1 MAERSRT
8 PELWLHEAWQGRAPV
23 LVRAGL
29 AAAAAAYRTAL
40 AARSA
45 SFRVGLFSTH
55 RLPVP
60 VISVGNVTVGG
71 SGKTPLAEVVALI
84 LAEMGARPAVISRGY
99 GRRSRGVRI
108 VADGSGVLL
117 RAGEGG
123 DEPVLL
129 AERLPGIPV
138 VVGENRF
145 EAGAVALG
153 RCGAGSLVLD
163 DGFQHKTLA
172 KDLELVA
179 VSGRQPWGSGRLFP
193 RGSLREPLS
202 AFRRAD
208 IVVVT
213 NAPTPAVTSDIAQVL
228 RRKGSRAPVLSGSYQ
243 ATALRRD
250 ERSEDPQALAES
262 LQALAESPQALA
274 ESPKALAGRRVLVL
288 AGLAAPEG
296 FVATAGGL
304 GAKVVGVAEF
314 PDHYWY
320 TAGDLAR
327 VAADARDKGAEAVLT
342 TEKDWV
348 RIRDIPPGPRRES
361 PGPHRESPGPRRE
374 SNDQWPRGD
383 MPFWVLSIRLDMG
396 GDRGPLVQALA
407 DTLKR
412 VAVGRRVS

>member
-1 MAERSRT
+1 MAERART

-71 SGKTPLAEVVALI
+71 SGKTPLAETVALA
-84 LAEMGARPAVISRGY
+84 LAEMGARPAIISRGY

-163 DGFQHKTLA
+163 DGFQHKTLS

-213 NAPTPAVTSDIAQVL
+213 NAPTPAATSDIAHVL
-228 RRKGSRAPVLSGSYQ
+228 RRKGSRAVVLSGSYQ

-250 ERSEDPQALAES
+250 EQSHSESPQP
-262 LQALAESPQALA
+262 LAESPQV
-274 ESPKALAGRRVLVL
+274 LAGRRVLVL

-296 FVATAGGL
+296 FVATAGDL

-320 TAGDLAR
+320 TAGDLASV
-327 VAADARDKGAEAVLT
+327 VAEAKDKGAEAVLT

-348 RIRDIPPGPRRES
+348 RIRDIP
-361 PGPHRESPGPRRE
+361 
-374 SNDQWPRGD
+374 NDQRPRGD

-412 VAVGRRVS
+412 VAVGQRVS

>member
-1 MAERSRT
+1 MAERART

-29 AAAAAAYRTAL
+29 AAAAAAYRAAL

-45 SFRVGLFSTH
+45 SFRIGLFSTH
-55 RLPVP
+55 HLPVP
-60 VISVGNVTVGG
+60 VISIGNVTVGG
-71 SGKTPLAEVVALI
+71 SGKTPLAETVALA

-117 RAGEGG
+117 RADEGG

-213 NAPTPAVTSDIAQVL
+213 NAATSAVTSDIAHVL
-228 RRKGSRAPVLSGSYQ
+228 RRKGSRAVVLSGSYQ

-250 ERSEDPQALAES
+250 ERSE
-262 LQALAESPQALA
+262 SPQ
-274 ESPKALAGRRVLVL
+274 ALAGRRVLVL

-296 FVATAGGL
+296 FVATADGL
-304 GAKVVGVAEF
+304 GAEVVGLAEF

-320 TAGDLAR
+320 SAGDLAR
-327 VAADARDKGAEAVLT
+327 VATLARDKGAEAVLT

-361 PGPHRESPGPRRE
+361 PGPRRESLGPRRE

>member
-1 MAERSRT
+1 VAERART

-55 RLPVP
+55 HLPVP

-71 SGKTPLAEVVALI
+71 SGKTPLAETVALA

-213 NAPTPAVTSDIAQVL
+213 NAPTPAVTSDIAHVL
-228 RRKGSRAPVLSGSYQ
+228 RRKGSRAVVLSGAYQ

-250 ERSEDPQALAES
+250 ERSE
-262 LQALAESPQALA
+262 SPQ
-274 ESPKALAGRRVLVL
+274 ALAGRRVLVL

-296 FVATAGGL
+296 FVATADGL
-304 GAKVVGVAEF
+304 GAEVVGLAEF

-320 TAGDLAR
+320 SARDLAR
-327 VAADARDKGAEAVLT
+327 VAALARDKGAEAVLT

-348 RIRDIPPGPRRES
+348 RIRDIPPGPR
-361 PGPHRESPGPRRE
+361 PESPGPRRE
-374 SNDQWPRGD
+374 SAYQWPQED
-383 MPFWVLSIRLDMG
+383 MPFWVLSIRLEMG

-412 VAVGRRVS
+412 VAVGRRAS

>member
-1 MAERSRT
+1 M
-8 PELWLHEAWQGRAPV
+8 
-23 LVRAGL
+23 
-29 AAAAAAYRTAL
+29 AL

-60 VISVGNVTVGG
+60 VISVGNVTLGG
-71 SGKTPLAEVVALI
+71 SGKTPLAETVALA

-213 NAPTPAVTSDIAQVL
+213 NAPAPAVTSDIAHVL
-228 RRKGSRAPVLSGSYQ
+228 RRKGSRAVVLSGSYQ
-243 ATALRRD
+243 PTALRRD
-250 ERSEDPQALAES
+250 ERGPGPQALG
-262 LQALAESPQALA
+262 ESP
-274 ESPKALAGRRVLVL
+274 EALAGRRVLVL

-296 FVATAGGL
+296 FVATAGAL

-327 VAADARDKGAEAVLT
+327 VVAHARDKGAEAVLT

-348 RIRDIPPGPRRES
+348 RIREIPNDRR
-361 PGPHRESPGPRRE
+361 
-374 SNDQWPRGD
+374 QRGD
-383 MPFWVLSIRLDMG
+383 MPFWALSIRLDMG

-412 VAVGRRVS
+412 VAVGRRAS

>member
-1 MAERSRT
+1 MAERART

-60 VISVGNVTVGG
+60 VISIGNVTVGG
-71 SGKTPLAEVVALI
+71 SGKTPLAEVVVLV

-213 NAPTPAVTSDIAQVL
+213 NAPTPAAVSDIAHVL
-228 RRKGSRAPVLSGSYQ
+228 RRKGSRAVVLSGSYQ

-250 ERSEDPQALAES
+250 EQRHS
-262 LQALAESPQALA
+262 ESPQALA
-274 ESPKALAGRRVLVL
+274 ESPKVLAGRRVLVL

-320 TAGDLAR
+320 TAGDLAHV
-327 VAADARDKGAEAVLT
+327 VAHARDKGAEAVLT

-348 RIRDIPPGPRRES
+348 RIRDIP
-361 PGPHRESPGPRRE
+361 
-374 SNDQWPRGD
+374 NDQQQRGD
-383 MPFWVLSIRLDMG
+383 MAFWVLSIRLDMG
-396 GDRGPLVQALA
+396 GDRGSLVQALA

>member
-1 MAERSRT
+1 VAEPART

-71 SGKTPLAEVVALI
+71 SGKTPLAEVVALV

-213 NAPTPAVTSDIAQVL
+213 NAPTPAATSDIAHVL
-228 RRKGSRAPVLSGSYQ
+228 RRKGSRAVVLSGSYQ

-250 ERSEDPQALAES
+250 EQSHSESPQP
-262 LQALAESPQALA
+262 LAESPQ
-274 ESPKALAGRRVLVL
+274 ALAGRRVLVL

-327 VAADARDKGAEAVLT
+327 VAAHARDKGAEAVLT

-348 RIRDIPPGPRRES
+348 RIRDIPPGAR
-361 PGPHRESPGPRRE
+361 RESPGPRRE
-374 SNDQWPRGD
+374 TNDQQQRGD

>member
-1 MAERSRT
+1 VAERART

-55 RLPVP
+55 HLPVP

-71 SGKTPLAEVVALI
+71 SGKTPLAETVALA

-213 NAPTPAVTSDIAQVL
+213 NAPTPAVTSDIAHVL
-228 RRKGSRAPVLSGSYQ
+228 RRKGSRAVVLSGAYQ

-250 ERSEDPQALAES
+250 ERSE
-262 LQALAESPQALA
+262 SPQ
-274 ESPKALAGRRVLVL
+274 ALAGRRVLVL

-304 GAKVVGVAEF
+304 GAEVVGLAEF

-320 TAGDLAR
+320 SAGDLAR
-327 VAADARDKGAEAVLT
+327 VATLARDKGAEAVLT

-348 RIRDIPPGPRRES
+348 RIRDIPPGPC
-361 PGPHRESPGPRRE
+361 PESPGPRRE
-374 SNDQWPRGD
+374 SDYQWPRED

-412 VAVGRRVS
+412 VAVGRRAS